1 MLRGSNRQT
10 IFENDEDKY
19 RFILTLKEYVEA
31 NKYNL
36 YGYCLMDNHVHLL
49 LQELE
54 DDISKAIKRISAS
67 YVFWYN
73 KKYDRCGHLF
83 QERFKS
89 EIVEGDNYLRTVLR
103 YIHQNP
109 VKANLC
115 KSVVDYEWTS
125 YSEYVTKPVFI
136 KTDFCLD
143 LFSLDRTEATELFT
157 KHMNEINEDNCLE
170 YDEFY
175 RLTDAEVRDRIYA
188 MGVRSISEL
197 QQYDKEK
204 RNEILRMLK
213 GINGVS
219 IRQLSRITGVSKSL
233 IGKL

>member
-1 MLRGSNRQT
+1 MTKVTGLRT
-10 IFENDEDKY
+10 PKTYE
-19 RFILTLKEYVEA
+19 
-31 NKYNL
+31 
-36 YGYCLMDNHVHLL
+36 
-49 LQELE
+49 
-54 DDISKAIKRISAS
+54 
-67 YVFWYN
+67 
-73 KKYDRCGHLF
+73 RCGHLF
-83 QERFKS
+83 QERSKS
-89 EIVEGDNYLRTVLR
+89 EVVEGDNYLRTVLR

-143 LFSLDRTEATELFT
+143 LFSLDRDKAIDLF
-157 KHMNEINEDNCLE
+157 KKYMNEGNEDNCLE
-170 YDEFY
+170 YEEFY
-175 RLTDAEVRDRIYA
+175 RLTDAEVMERIYKL
-188 MGVRSISEL
+188 GVRSISEL
-197 QQYDKEK
+197 QQYNKDK

-219 IRQLSRITGVSKSL
+219 VRQLSRITGISKSL